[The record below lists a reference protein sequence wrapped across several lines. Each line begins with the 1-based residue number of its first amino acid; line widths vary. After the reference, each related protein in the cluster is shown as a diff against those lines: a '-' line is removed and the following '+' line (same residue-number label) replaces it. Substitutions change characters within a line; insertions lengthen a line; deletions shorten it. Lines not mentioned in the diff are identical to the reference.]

1 MAIANLKKYE
11 NTFIV
16 VSALIIALV
25 STLPFFS
32 GILKATDNATN
43 PLHNSGFIINRSLW
57 YLLQSFIT
65 LLVFIYFNYRW
76 AKYITPEKI
85 KKVFKVLLLIIYNLL
100 LAYGMLWAIIF
111 VAKFT
116 VGNPFGVK
124 VAFIFYFWKFILLVP
139 LAVLFAY
146 VLQLVVRSKIVEI
159 ENYKLKEENL
169 NIQLKTLQDQ
179 INPHFLFNTLNTL
192 SSLIRLENKSEGLKF
207 VDDLANV
214 YRYILESDKK
224 KLVDVQTEL
233 DFLNSYNYMLEKRFG
248 KNLIIEIDLSD
259 ELLSTL
265 IPPMVFQNLVENAIK
280 HNELSQSA
288 PLKIKIYGDSNYIYV
303 TNDIHQKTESSNSLG
318 LGLPNLIRRY
328 TLMVDKE
335 VIIQQKE
342 DHFIVKLPVIKS

>member
-1 MAIANLKKYE
+1 MAIASLKKYE

-32 GILKATDNATN
+32 SIIKATEDATN
-43 PLHNSGFIINRSLW
+43 PFHNSGFIIRRSIW
-57 YLLQSFIT
+57 YFFQSFISI
-65 LLVFIYFNYRW
+65 LVFIYFNFKW

-85 KKVFKVLLLIIYNLL
+85 KRVYKVLLLIIYNVLL
-100 LAYGMLWAIIF
+100 VYGMLWATIYF
-111 VAKFT
+111 AKFT
-116 VGNPFGVK
+116 VGNPLGVK
-124 VAFIFYFWKFILLVP
+124 FALIFYFWKYILINP
-139 LAVLFAY
+139 LAVLIAY
-146 VLQLVVRSKIVEI
+146 VLQLVVKSKIVEI

-224 KLVDVQTEL
+224 KLVTVQTEL
-233 DFLNSYNYMLEKRFG
+233 DFLKSYNYMLEKRFG
-248 KNLIIEIDLSD
+248 KNLIIEIDISD

-265 IPPMVFQNLVENAIK
+265 IPPMVFQLLIENAIK

-288 PLKIKIYGDSNYIYV
+288 PLKIKIYDDRNYIYIM
-303 TNDIHQKTESSNSLG
+303 NDIHEKTDRSNNLG
-318 LGLPNLIRRY
+318 IGLPNLIRRY
-328 TLMVDKE
+328 KLMVDKD
-335 VIIQQKE
+335 VIIQQKA
-342 DHFIVKLPVIKS
+342 DHFIVKLPVIKP

>member
-1 MAIANLKKYE
+1 MAITILKKYE
-11 NTFIV
+11 NTFII

-32 GILKATDNATN
+32 SIFKATDDAIN
-43 PLHNSGFIINRSLW
+43 PLKNSAFIIKRSLW
-57 YLLQSFIT
+57 YLFQSFISVM
-65 LLVFIYFNYRW
+65 VFIYFNYRW

-85 KKVFKVLLLIIYNLL
+85 KRVYKVLLLIIYNLL
-100 LAYGMLWAIIF
+100 LVYGMLWATIF
-111 VAKFT
+111 IAKFT

-124 VAFIFYFWKFILLVP
+124 VAFIFYFWKYILLVP

-146 VLQLVVRSKIVEI
+146 VLQLVIRSKIVEI

-224 KLVDVQTEL
+224 ELVDVQTEL
-233 DFLNSYNYMLEKRFG
+233 DFLKSYNYMLEKRFG
-248 KNLIIEIDLSD
+248 KNLIIEIDISD
-259 ELLSTL
+259 DLLSTL
-265 IPPMVFQNLVENAIK
+265 IPPMVFQHLVENAIK
-280 HNELSQSA
+280 HNELSQSS
-288 PLKIKIYGDSNYIYV
+288 PLKIYFYDDKNYIYV
-303 TNDIHQKTESSNSLG
+303 KNGIRQKADGGNSLG

-328 TLMVDKE
+328 KLMVDKE
-335 VIIQQKE
+335 VIIEQQA
-342 DHFIVKLPVIKS
+342 DHFIVKLPIIKP